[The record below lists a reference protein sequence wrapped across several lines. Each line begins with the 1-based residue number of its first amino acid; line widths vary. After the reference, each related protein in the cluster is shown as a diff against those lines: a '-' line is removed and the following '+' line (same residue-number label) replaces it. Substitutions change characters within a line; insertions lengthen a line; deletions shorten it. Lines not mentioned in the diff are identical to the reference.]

1 MIFSTILA
9 LTLWGSAN
17 AATLGRRFSN
27 GDFATGETDPNV
39 SSGCTYWA
47 NSIKSTDTCAALES
61 YYGITIAQLVSW
73 VSKQEESTDEPQN
86 LIPQA
91 ILFRFPLPPMDVPE
105 PGLICKGIS
114 LVMDTVI
121 SWRIQ
126 IQKFAR
132 SMPTDCALILYI

>member
-73 VSKQEESTDEPQN
+73 VSKQEESPLCLN
-86 LIPQA
+86 LDKETLTLSIS
-91 ILFRFPLPPMDVPE
+91 IESLPV
-105 PGLICKGIS
+105 S
-114 LVMDTVI
+114 
-121 SWRIQ
+121 
-126 IQKFAR
+126 F
-132 SMPTDCALILYI
+132 